1 MYIFLILLTF
11 FFGIVFS
18 LKNNKISIEIVS
30 ILFFSLSYLIYSGL
44 RDLTFG
50 EDSINYYTNYF
61 LNAHQYN
68 SILEFLSSGDV
79 FFRSII
85 YFLLI
90 FSSSWYFY
98 SFTIA
103 FICLFIV
110 LKIDEIDLKSKK
122 VYFFTALIITNPI
135 FIENTSNI
143 LRSTLCCLILMF
155 GYLIDKK
162 KKSFMLIVFGSLT
175 HYFQAI
181 IIWVLFLTARINFLK
196 NNKHLKLFASGILI
210 TIFFKTFTSIL
221 QIDKLSEY
229 SEIINLFLSSN
240 NIANYTMSQVLT
252 DKTQITINVFFQ
264 LILYITIPLFFI
276 KFEDLKDKHK
286 KILNVT
292 AIALTLY
299 VFLHPGFTLVLRV
312 IPICI
317 LGITYLFTL
326 RMNKNKRIY
335 ALSIIF
341 FNFLLTIYNLSNI

>member
-1 MYIFLILLTF
+1 MYEYLIFFTF
-11 FFGIVFS
+11 LYGIVLS
-18 LKNNKISIEIVS
+18 LRKNDISIEIVS
-30 ILFFSLSYLIYSGL
+30 ILFFSLSYLLHLGF
-44 RDLTFG
+44 RDITFG
-50 EDSINYYTNYF
+50 EDSVNYYTNYF
-61 LNAHQYN
+61 LDAHQYN

-79 FFRSII
+79 FFRSIN

-98 SFTIA
+98 SFTMA

-155 GYLIDKK
+155 GYLIYGKK
-162 KKSFMLIVFGSLT
+162 KGIVLVVLGCLT

-181 IIWVLFLTARINFLK
+181 IICLFFLTARINLLK

-210 TIFFKTFTSIL
+210 IVILRTFTSII
-221 QIDKLSEY
+221 QIDKLSDY
-229 SEIINLFLSSN
+229 SNALNLFLSSN
-240 NIANYTMSQVLT
+240 NIVNYAVSQILS
-252 DKTQITINVFFQ
+252 DRTQVTINVFFQ
-264 LILYITIPLFFI
+264 LILYIIIPLFFI

-292 AIALTLY
+292 AIAMTLY
-299 VFLHPGFTLVLRV
+299 VFLYPQFVLVLRV

-317 LGITYLFTL
+317 LGVTYLFTIK
-326 RMNKNKRIY
+326 MNKYKRIY
-335 ALSIIF
+335 AFSIIF
-341 FNFLLTIYNLSNI
+341 FNCLLTIYNLSNT